1 MHYTR
6 ILGRPAAQLPASWA
20 RLLKLARATSAIAL
34 VVAATPSLQGCG
46 EDLQARSGLAGAFPS
61 PEAATQAAL
70 DALGAGDREAMEAL
84 LLTAE
89 EHRNLLWDQLPER
102 AYFSFDYVWFL
113 NEKNTGKAL
122 DQALARYRGSE
133 MIVVSLEF
141 EKESET
147 YSDFVLHRGAKL
159 TVRRPSDDREGE
171 LRLVDV
177 FVERNGGWKI
187 MNYVE

>member
-20 RLLKLARATSAIAL
+20 RLLRVARATSAVAL
-34 VVAATPSLQGCG
+34 VTVLVPSMEACG
-46 EDLQARSGLAGAFPS
+46 EDLQARSGLVGAFPS
-61 PEAATQAAL
+61 SEAATQAAL

-84 LLTAE
+84 LLTRE
-89 EHRNLLWDQLPER
+89 EHRNLIWDQLPER
-102 AYFSFDYVWFL
+102 EYFSFDYVRFL
-113 NEKNTGKAL
+113 NEKNSGKAL
-122 DQALARYRGSE
+122 SQALGRYRGSE
-133 MIVVSLEF
+133 LEVLSLSF

-159 TVRRPSDDREGE
+159 TVRRPSDGREGE
-171 LRLVDV
+171 LQLVDV

>member
-20 RLLKLARATSAIAL
+20 RLLRVARATSAVAL
-34 VVAATPSLQGCG
+34 VTVFVPSMEACG

-84 LLTAE
+84 LLTRE
-89 EHRNLLWDQLPER
+89 EHRNLIWDQLPER
-102 AYFSFDYVWFL
+102 EYFSFDYVRFL
-113 NEKNTGKAL
+113 NEKNSGKAL
-122 DQALARYRGSE
+122 SQALGRYRGSE
-133 MIVVSLEF
+133 LELLSLSF

-159 TVRRPSDDREGE
+159 TVRRPSDGREGE
-171 LRLVDV
+171 LQLVDV

>member
-20 RLLKLARATSAIAL
+20 RLLRVARATSAVAL
-34 VVAATPSLQGCG
+34 ATVLVPSMEACG

-84 LLTAE
+84 LLTRE
-89 EHRNLLWDQLPER
+89 EHQNLIWDQLPER
-102 AYFSFDYVWFL
+102 EYFSFDYVRFL
-113 NEKNTGKAL
+113 NEKNSGKAL
-122 DQALARYRGSE
+122 SQALGRYRGSE
-133 MIVVSLEF
+133 LEVLSLSF

-159 TVRRPSDDREGE
+159 TVRRPSDGREGE